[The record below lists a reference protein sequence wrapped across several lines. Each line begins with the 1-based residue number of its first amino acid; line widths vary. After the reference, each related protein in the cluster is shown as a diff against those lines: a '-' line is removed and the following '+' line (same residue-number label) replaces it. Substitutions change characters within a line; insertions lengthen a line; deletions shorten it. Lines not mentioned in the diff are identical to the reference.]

1 MHTKKIID
9 VSKVGDTYTTKKEF
23 ATYTLKISQPLF
35 RKFKIKSLKDNYAT
49 YRETLTRLI
58 EEYVDR

>member
-1 MHTKKIID
+1 MELNSTIK
-9 VSKVGDTYTTKKEF
+9 VSKKDTEDKEF

-35 RKFKIKSLKDNYAT
+35 KKFKIRSLKDNHAT

-58 EEYVDR
+58 EEYVNR

>member
-1 MHTKKIID
+1 MKLDSTIR
-9 VSKVGDTYTTKKEF
+9 VSKKDANNKEF

-35 RKFKIKSLKDNYAT
+35 KRFKIRSLKDNHAT

-58 EEYVDR
+58 EEYVNT